1 MLTGDPI
8 GILLFGGVAFLAG
21 LAALFLTAWLDP
33 VSRRRARSQLLRSSD
48 DGETVFLFEQERL
61 VDATHTARQLLEAAP
76 RSGTH
81 WARLIGLLAPQFANA
96 AALAELEKK
105 GEVSLTS
112 ADGGTRLAARS
123 VGAMRRVSLINLEE
137 HGARVQVDRH
147 SLAAM
152 RSELDTLR
160 ANTDT
165 APFLVWRE
173 SADGQITWVNKAY
186 LDMVEKAF
194 DIATARAWPPPALF
208 ESASELGPSDR
219 KSLRRLCLRA
229 PGLATERWFDCHM
242 APLGDEMLLTAI
254 DADAAVVAETQLREF
269 MQTLTKTFAHLTV
282 GLVIFDRS
290 RRLALFNPA
299 LTDLTGLPVDFL
311 TGRPTLLAFLDR
323 LRERQMMPEPK
334 DYRTW
339 RKEIAELE
347 AAAADGKYSETW
359 SLGTGQ
365 TYRVTGRPHPD
376 GAIAFLFEDI
386 SAEISLTRRFR
397 AELEMG
403 QATIDALEDGVAVFS
418 GDGVLALANAA
429 YCSLWDSEP
438 NETLNDISIV
448 EATRTWIDKSAPSP
462 LWGDLREFVL
472 RPHQRAEWSAPVR
485 LLDGRAV
492 DCRVVPIAGG
502 ATMVQ
507 FTLRRSAPQPSEIRK
522 RA

>member
-1 MLTGDPI
+1 MTADLI
-8 GILLFGGVAFLAG
+8 SLLAFGAVAFLAG

-33 VSRRRARSQLLRSSD
+33 IGRRRRRGQLIMD
-48 DGETVFLFEQERL
+48 GADGETVFLFEQDRL
-61 VDATHTARQLLEAAP
+61 IDATQSAKKLLEAAP
-76 RSGTH
+76 NSGSQWTQ
-81 WARLIGLLAPQFANA
+81 LVGLLGPLFPKAGE
-96 AALAELEKK
+96 LAELEDK
-105 GEVSLTS
+105 GEVTLYSD
-112 ADGGTRLAARS
+112 DGTTRLHARS
-123 VGAMRRVSLINLEE
+123 LGTIRRISLIDLEE
-137 HGARVQVDRH
+137 HDSRIHVDKH

-173 SADGQITWVNKAY
+173 AADGTITWVNRSY
-186 LDMVEKAF
+186 LDMVERAH
-194 DIATARAWPPPALF
+194 DVGRARSWPPPALF
-208 ESASELGPSDR
+208 DSAHSIGLADR
-219 KSLRRLCLRA
+219 KTMRRLCMKA
-229 PGLATERWFDCHM
+229 PNVPGDQWFDCHL
-242 APLGDEMLLTAI
+242 APLGDEVLMTAV
-254 DADAAVVAETQLREF
+254 DANEAVHAETQLREF

-282 GLVIFDRS
+282 GLAIFDRN

-311 TGRPTLLAFLDR
+311 TGRPALLAFLDS

-347 AAAADGKYSETW
+347 AAAADGNYSETW

-365 TYRVTGRPHPD
+365 TYRVSGRPHPD
-376 GAIAFLFEDI
+376 GAIAFIFEDI

-403 QATIDALEDGVAVFS
+403 QAVVDAIEDAVAVFTS
-418 GDGVLALANAA
+418 NGVLAMTNTAYAQLWGSDPNTTLA
-429 YCSLWDSEP
+429 
-438 NETLNDISIV
+438 DIGIV
-448 EATRTWIDKSAPSP
+448 EATRHWIELAAPSP
-462 LWGDLREFVL
+462 IWGELREFVM
-472 RPHQRAEWSAPVR
+472 RPQQRAEWGAPVM
-485 LLDGRAV
+485 LQDGRAI

-502 ATMVQ
+502 ATMIQ
-507 FTLRRSAPQPSEIRK
+507 FILRNEINQPSAIPK